1 MVVAV
6 ILLVA
11 ALGLGLFI
19 YIPWRILRA
28 WNASGKWRSIQT
40 AWKRQ
45 AVYRSLIPLCTLAI
59 VLSKEIS
66 SANEFHQLWIVIP
79 AFCIA
84 LSLTVAD
91 WDNLRR
97 NRADFG
103 DDRQSSSLFL
113 ACFKGRETF
122 YRKAR
127 PLVDMV
133 YMNVFFPILLAA
145 SQAALR
151 MVIKESGGES
161 QLGNNGVDA
170 YDWAVSI
177 VMVLALIAIY
187 ATWTLVAQPGVDKDE
202 QE

>member
-6 ILLVA
+6 ILLVVV
-11 ALGLGLFI
+11 LGFGLFI

-28 WNASGKWRSIQT
+28 WNASGKWRSMR
-40 AWKRQ
+40 APWKRQ
-45 AVYRSLIPLCTLAI
+45 AVYRSLIPLCTLAV
-59 VLSKEIS
+59 VLSKELS
-66 SANEFHQLWIVIP
+66 SAGEFHQLWIVIP

-97 NRADFG
+97 NKADFG

-127 PLVDMV
+127 PLADMV

-145 SQAALR
+145 SQAVLR

-161 QLGNNGVDA
+161 QKGNNGG
-170 YDWAVSI
+170 
-177 VMVLALIAIY
+177 MLATGLCRY
-187 ATWTLVAQPGVDKDE
+187 
-202 QE
+202 